1 MVTKMNNILPRV
13 LLASSFI
20 MLTLFWP
27 GAEADL
33 AELEGWSWRRQ
44 LQQWPVILTLTHKYK
59 YTVDDVFWMY
69 SNMEL
74 GNGNNKKIQQILGS
88 RFWNTSLEENNSERG
103 NFVPLEFH
111 LRPQEWRLASCS
123 VLSDKRTLHIWNC
136 VIYNDDVN
144 GRNI

>member
-1 MVTKMNNILPRV
+1 MYSIIFMETKMNNILPRV

-88 RFWNTSLEENNSERG
+88 TFWNTSLAENNSEG
-103 NFVPLEFH
+103 EILSLWNSTLG
-111 LRPQEWRLASCS
+111 LKSGDWRHVQYYQIKELCTYEIVSY
-123 VLSDKRTLHIWNC
+123 IMMM
-136 VIYNDDVN
+136 
-144 GRNI
+144 

>member
-1 MVTKMNNILPRV
+1 MYSIIFMETKMDNILPGV

-88 RFWNTSLEENNSERG
+88 RFWNTSLEENNSEG
-103 NFVPLEFH
+103 EILSLWNSTLGSKSGD
-111 LRPQEWRLASCS
+111 WRHVQYYQIKELCAYEIVSY
-123 VLSDKRTLHIWNC
+123 IMMM
-136 VIYNDDVN
+136 
-144 GRNI
+144 